1 MTYRGHIKN
10 GVAVLD
16 EPADL
21 PEGTPVVIQPV
32 ETFGFQENLSI
43 ARLLERQQVRPVTQ
57 PADLAGDW
65 PAEDS
70 LDDFLSS
77 VLYPEAQQMYDRVDT
92 TTAPRPGRAP

>member
-21 PEGTPVVIQPV
+21 PEGTPVVVQPV
-32 ETFGFQENLSI
+32 EAFGFQENLSI
-43 ARLLERQQVRPVTQ
+43 AQLVQRQQAPPVAE

-70 LDDFLSS
+70 LDEFLSA
-77 VLYPEAQQMYDRVDT
+77 VRE
-92 TTAPRPGRAP
+92 GRR